1 MLVLCLFISKTDMF
15 FFFFVCL
22 FIAKKQRTIQV
33 MDIHELPKSK
43 AKNGYFPKN
52 RGGGSSQGRQ
62 HW

>member
-1 MLVLCLFISKTDMF
+1 MLVFFLCILSKTDLC
-15 FFFFVCL
+15 FVYL

-43 AKNGYFPKN
+43 SKNGFFAKN
-52 RGGGSSQGRQ
+52 RGGGSSHGRQ